1 MQNQPRKLLDQVR
14 DAIRT
19 KHYAYRTEQSY
30 VDWIKRYVLFHKKR
44 HPAEMGAPEVQAFI
58 TYLAVD
64 RQLSASTQNQALSAI
79 LFLYKYVLQKDV
91 ALPLNLVRAERPSRL
106 PTVLTHDEALAVIG
120 IMGGNCQLMATIVR
134 ERFAPDGM
142 PPAPRQGPGFW
153 QPSDRRS

>member
-19 KHYAYRTEQSY
+19 KHYAYRTERSY

-58 TYLAVD
+58 TFLAVD

-79 LFLYKYVLQKDV
+79 LFLYKYVLQKDF
-91 ALPLNLVRAERPSRL
+91 ALPLNLVRAERPSPL
-106 PTVLTHDEALAVIG
+106 PTVLTMALAV
-120 IMGGNCQLMATIVR
+120 CLSRVSALPR
-134 ERFAPDGM
+134 
-142 PPAPRQGPGFW
+142 PALG
-153 QPSDRRS
+153 SH